1 MCCFIMALEVGR
13 QYCSSDTTQ
22 QLSQATAA
30 AATSA
35 AQQALFIKN
44 DKNKDV
50 IILYHQPHTG

>member
-44 DKNKDV
+44 DKKDG